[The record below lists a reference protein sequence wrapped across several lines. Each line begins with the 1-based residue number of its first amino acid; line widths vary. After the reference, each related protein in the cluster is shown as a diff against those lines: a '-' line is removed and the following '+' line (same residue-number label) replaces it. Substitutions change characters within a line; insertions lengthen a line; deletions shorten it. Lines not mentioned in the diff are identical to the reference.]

1 MDCKGRREG
10 FMVVVDDS
18 NFQDEVLNSEI
29 PVLVDFYAD
38 WCGPCRM
45 IGPVVEE
52 LAGEFEG
59 KLKVCKLN
67 VDGATATAAKY
78 GVKGIPFL
86 GFFKAGELVDNIV
99 GAVPKDAIVQKIQS
113 VI

>member
-1 MDCKGRREG
+1 
-10 FMVVVDDS
+10 MVVVDDS
-18 NFQDEVLNSEI
+18 NFQDEVLNSKI

-52 LAGEFEG
+52 IAGEFEG
-59 KLKVCKLN
+59 RLKVCKLN
-67 VDGATATAAKY
+67 IDGAQATAAKY
-78 GVKGIPFL
+78 RVQSIPFL
-86 GFFKAGELVDNIV
+86 GFFKDGKLVDNIV

>member
-1 MDCKGRREG
+1 M
-10 FMVVVDDS
+10 FIVDDF

-52 LAGEFEG
+52 IAGEFEG
-59 KLKVCKLN
+59 RLKVCKLN
-67 VDGATATAAKY
+67 VDGAQATAAKY
-78 GVKGIPFL
+78 GVQGIPFL
-86 GFFKAGELVDNIV
+86 GFFKDGEIVDNIV
-99 GAVPKDAIVQKIQS
+99 GVVPKDVIVQKVQS